1 MSTHR
6 RLAISYSRF
15 SSPLQAR
22 GDSEDRQARMFCE
35 FCTRHNLT
43 PLTEVFADR
52 GRSGYHDE
60 HRRKGRLGQLVAMA
74 KDGRF
79 DPGTVIVV
87 EAWDRLGRLRPDKM
101 TALIA
106 ELVQCGLG
114 IGVCRLDDTFTEE
127 DFGTHKWTTLAVFVQ
142 LAYQESKQKSER
154 VAASWDRRRARAREK
169 GILATSQLP
178 AWLEYHDGKARP
190 IPERVAVVRRIF
202 KLAAEGYGHKQIIK
216 ALERDQVP
224 AFGEYR
230 VNPHRSRS
238 QFSGRWTK
246 PYVAI
251 VLNDRRAVGEYQYR
265 KDNQSDGPPIANFLP
280 AAVTEEQFLLAR
292 AGQEKRTLFDKR
304 GRTLTPR
311 EVRHVNVFRGLLR
324 HARDNEG
331 FVLHNK
337 GTQAKPELSL
347 LTASGES
354 GRSNCYSMPYLVF
367 EQAILKYLRELDP
380 ADVFPSEGE
389 SHNRADSLRAQ
400 LGVIRADLA
409 QLQADLQSGYSKAL
423 ANVLRK
429 KEQQEQR
436 VAEQLQ
442 EELARSVRP
451 ASRAWKDVPSLVER
465 IAKEGDEARLKLRT
479 ALRRTVESIWVLIVR
494 KGATRLAA
502 VQVYFHGGAHRDYLI
517 RHRTAGN
524 QRKEEWES
532 RSFASEAGGF
542 DLRNPKD
549 ATELVQVLEKLK

>member
-1 MSTHR
+1 
-6 RLAISYSRF
+6 
-15 SSPLQAR
+15 
-22 GDSEDRQARMFCE
+22 MFRE

-43 PLTEVFADR
+43 PLTEIFADR

-60 HRRKGRLGQLVAMA
+60 HRKKGRLGQLVAMA

-79 DPGTVIVV
+79 EAGTVIVV

-142 LAYQESKQKSER
+142 LAYQETKQKSER
-154 VAASWDRRRARAREK
+154 IAASWDRRRARAREK

-178 AWLEYHDGKARP
+178 AWLEYHDGKARA

-202 KLAAEGYGHKQIIK
+202 KLAASGYGYARIVQT
-216 ALERDQVP
+216 LERDKVP
-224 AFGEYR
+224 PFGELR
-230 VNPHRSRS
+230 INPHRSRS

-246 PYVAI
+246 PYVNK
-251 VLNDRRAVGEYQYR
+251 VLNDRRAIGEYQYR
-265 KDNQSDGPPIANFLP
+265 KGYQPDGDPIPNFLP

-292 AGQEKRTLFDKR
+292 AAQEQRLDYDKR
-304 GRTLTPR
+304 GRSLMPR
-311 EVRHVNVFRGLLR
+311 EVRYVNVFKGLCR
-324 HARDNEG
+324 HARDDEG

-347 LTASGES
+347 LTASGNS
-354 GRSNCYSMPYLVF
+354 GRTNCYSMPYFVF
-367 EQAILKYLRELDP
+367 EEAILTHLRELDP
-380 ADVFPSEGE
+380 ADVFPAEGE
-389 SHNRADSLRAQ
+389 SHNRAESLRSQ
-400 LGVIRADLA
+400 LRVIRADLA
-409 QLQADLQSGYSKAL
+409 QLQADLEDGYSKAL
-423 ANVLRK
+423 SNVLRE
-429 KEQQEQR
+429 KEQQEER

-442 EELARSVRP
+442 EELARSVKP

-465 IAKEGDEARLKLRT
+465 IAKEGDEARLKLRS
-479 ALRRTVESIWVLIVR
+479 ALRRAVESIWVLIVR
-494 KGATRLAA
+494 RGATRLAA
-502 VQVYFHGGAHRDYLI
+502 VQVYFHGGTHRDYLI
-517 RHRTAGN
+517 VHRTAGN
-524 QRKEEWES
+524 QRKEQWET

-542 DLRNPKD
+542 DLRNRKD
-549 ATELVQVLEKLK
+549 ALELECLLAAANGT